1 MHDSS
6 HHNFHYAFPELT
18 FRQYSILQAYSLG
31 VTQKQ
36 IAVIHNITD
45 STVKEHLQVLRTK
58 LGCHST
64 SELRYIFL
72 TRLLNECC
80 YHFSN
85 EK

>member
-1 MHDSS
+1 MPRSTC
-6 HHNFHYAFPELT
+6 NNLHYTFPELT

-36 IAVIHNITD
+36 IAVVHNITD
-45 STVKEHLQVLRTK
+45 STVKEHLQAIRTK

-64 SELRYIFL
+64 SDLRYIFL
-72 TRLLNECC
+72 TRLLSECC
-80 YHFSN
+80 YHFSH